1 MSLALQLDPINL
13 TSGPDKLKLRVD
25 SVLHLDV
32 PEGTSQLSKEQTFL
46 ALADGKLWAT
56 RGRNCCFDF
65 YIHWD
70 DEEFLN
76 RNQNHIVE
84 SLGNRLQ
91 NSYFWTQLSLSASLD
106 IPQSDDTNKISF
118 SLRLGPKKPPSSS
131 SLPQEDWLAGN
142 IDVQPPGGVRR
153 ATVEKVQVQLK
164 VQVIRDKSENAPKR
178 SKATSSERDT
188 MLLDTYLDNCE
199 GFLTNICENIP
210 RILATS
216 SEILGSGDLQ
226 YDSQLPQQAPL
237 WNHESIR
244 FQNSIDGP
252 EDMLL
257 APCEVPFKPLTEEA
271 DMLLSQS
278 FEAAPPLH
286 SQSSTTSTLSSQTS
300 SFYKRPLPSDSPVI
314 LAEPIQKFVE
324 VAVHTLMTG
333 RQVRRPKAYRDIVA
347 RPPHPTHSLA
357 RLCPGIF
364 GVGFK
369 EVMASNNQFITT
381 ITRTISVSWPQNVQS
396 PTLLKKLD
404 RLAHQ
409 SNDANDSR
417 QGGIPRNPLSTAV
430 SSSLWAMMQRNSY
443 LATSSRQL
451 AWEFLDNM
459 EHSSGGGLLESQ
471 SKPLDAEELENTSD
485 FEDMLAKGDE
495 NYDEDLLDFE
505 SLLAE
510 DHYSDD
516 GLLHLLVGTAEENIQ
531 TEHETDEILFGQEEY
546 HYQESD
552 DTILLLEDIEDHA
565 NEKYMLV

>member
-1 MSLALQLDPINL
+1 MSLALQLDPMNF
-13 TSGPDKLKLRVD
+13 TSGPEKLKLRVD

-65 YIHWD
+65 YIDWD
-70 DEEFLN
+70 DEELVN
-76 RNQNHIVE
+76 RKQNHIVE
-84 SLGNRLQ
+84 TLGNRLQ
-91 NSYFWTQLSLSASLD
+91 NSYFWNQLSLSASLD

-118 SLRLGPKKPPSSS
+118 SLRLGPKKPPPSS
-131 SLPQEDWLAGN
+131 SLPPEDWLAGN

-153 ATVEKVQVQLK
+153 ATVEKIQIQLK
-164 VQVIRDKSENAPKR
+164 VQVIRDKPENAPKR
-178 SKATSSERDT
+178 SKITSSERDT
-188 MLLDTYLDNCE
+188 MLLDTYLNNRE

-210 RILATS
+210 RILA
-216 SEILGSGDLQ
+216 GSGDLQ
-226 YDSQLPQQAPL
+226 YDSHLPQQAPL
-237 WNHESIR
+237 WNHESIK

-257 APCEVPFKPLTEEA
+257 APCKVPFKPLTEEA

-278 FEAAPPLH
+278 FEAAPPLL

-300 SFYKRPLPSDSPVI
+300 SFYKRPLSSHSPVI

-333 RQVRRPKAYRDIVA
+333 RQIRRPKAYRDIVA
-347 RPPHPTHSLA
+347 RPPYPTYSLA

-364 GVGFK
+364 GFGFK

-409 SNDANDSR
+409 ANDANDSR

-451 AWEFLDNM
+451 AWESLDNM
-459 EHSSGGGLLESQ
+459 EHSLGGGLLESPLK
-471 SKPLDAEELENTSD
+471 SLDAEELENTSD

-495 NYDEDLLDFE
+495 NYVEDLLDFE

-510 DHYSDD
+510 DHGSDD
-516 GLLHLLVGTAEENIQ
+516 GLLYLLVGTAEEDIQ
-531 TEHETDEILFGQEEY
+531 TEHETGEILFGQEEY

-552 DTILLLEDIEDHA
+552 DSMLLLEDIEDHA